1 MNTAAF
7 FGAMIVIAL
16 VLSAM
21 LAWIADLRRFWGA
34 VSADEGRTQQ
44 RDQSERIRGAYM
56 SKEQRAREMRER
68 IRRERIKRER
78 AREAQGY
85 RSTAGASSSGPRASS
100 DRPSAP
106 RTPSQEDRHR
116 ETLELVGEVT
126 PERLRRNYRR
136 LVAAYHPDRCS
147 GLGEKLQRLAE
158 EETKSINEAYSF
170 FKRQLGL

>member
-1 MNTAAF
+1 MNTAFF
-7 FGAMIVIAL
+7 FGTLIVMAL
-16 VLSAM
+16 VVSAM
-21 LAWIADLRRFWGA
+21 LGWVADLRRVRGA
-34 VSADEGRTQQ
+34 MSASETRAQH

-68 IRRERIKRER
+68 IRRERKRRER

-85 RSTAGASSSGPRASS
+85 RPTSGPSASSSHRA
-100 DRPSAP
+100 DRPSTP
-106 RTPSQEDRHR
+106 RTVSVEDLHR

-126 PERLRRNYRR
+126 PELLRRNYRR
-136 LVAAYHPDRCS
+136 LVAAYHPDRCA

>member
-1 MNTAAF
+1 MSTAF
-7 FGAMIVIAL
+7 FFAALIVMAL
-16 VLSAM
+16 MVSAI
-21 LAWIADLRRFWGA
+21 LGWAADLRQVRGA
-34 VSADEGRTQQ
+34 MLDSNARSQH
-44 RDQSERIRGAYM
+44 RDQTERIRGAYM

-68 IRRERIKRER
+68 IRRERMKRER

-85 RSTAGASSSGPRASS
+85 RSTAGASSAGSRASS

-106 RTPSQEDRHR
+106 RAPSAEDRHR
-116 ETLELVGEVT
+116 HTLELVGEVT
-126 PERLRRNYRR
+126 PEMLRRNYRR

>member
-1 MNTAAF
+1 MNTAFF
-7 FGAMIVIAL
+7 FGSLIVMAL
-16 VLSAM
+16 VVSAM
-21 LAWIADLRRFWGA
+21 LGWVADLRRVRGA
-34 VSADEGRTQQ
+34 MSASETRAQH

-68 IRRERIKRER
+68 IRRERKRRER

-85 RSTAGASSSGPRASS
+85 RPTSGPSSGSRASS

-106 RTPSQEDRHR
+106 RISSTEDLHR
-116 ETLELVGEVT
+116 ETLELVGEIT
-126 PERLRRNYRR
+126 PELLRRNYRR
-136 LVAAYHPDRCS
+136 LVAAYHPDRCA